1 MPESNAS
8 VVVKQPL
15 EKVWEFTTDPENA
28 ASYFPGTV
36 ELTSLSDGPVA
47 VGTQWKG
54 KTALLGRTMD
64 WRGEYTRVDTQ
75 KGTEF
80 KTIESPF
87 KFSIHTDLEDTADG
101 VRMSVR
107 VDSASGLGGVFG
119 KMADPIVTRIYQRS
133 LTASIESIPDLMDAW
148 LAQKG

>member
-64 WRGEYTRVDTQ
+64 WRGEYTLS
-75 KGTEF
+75 F
-80 KTIESPF
+80 A
-87 KFSIHTDLEDTADG
+87 TAMGPPGLPRGWDHLG
-101 VRMSVR
+101 ALLRM
-107 VDSASGLGGVFG
+107 L
-119 KMADPIVTRIYQRS
+119 
-133 LTASIESIPDLMDAW
+133 
-148 LAQKG
+148 